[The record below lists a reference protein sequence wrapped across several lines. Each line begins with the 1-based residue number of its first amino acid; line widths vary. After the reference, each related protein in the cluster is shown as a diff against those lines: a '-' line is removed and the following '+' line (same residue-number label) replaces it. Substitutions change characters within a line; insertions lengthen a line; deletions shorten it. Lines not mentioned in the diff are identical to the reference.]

1 MERTLSIIKP
11 DAMKKNITGK
21 INAMFEEKGLK
32 IIAQKMIKLTREQ
45 AREFYIEH
53 KEKPFYE
60 ALVEFMVSTPVVVQV
75 LEGEN
80 AILKNREIMGKTNYI
95 EAAEGT
101 IRKLY
106 ATSIQENCVHG
117 SDSATSAEREISF
130 FFNKLEIF

>member
-21 INAMFEEKGLK
+21 INAMFEDGGLK
-32 IIAQKMIKLTREQ
+32 IVAQKMIQLTREQ
-45 AREFYIEH
+45 ARQFYIEH
-53 KEKPFYE
+53 KERSFYND
-60 ALVEFMVSTPVVVQV
+60 LVEYMISVPVIVQV
-75 LEGEN
+75 LQGEN
-80 AILKNREIMGKTNYI
+80 AILKNRTIMGKTNYV

-117 SDSATSAEREISF
+117 SDSATSAEREINF